1 MNTKGGQCMEKKSF
15 IEYKGKPL
23 VREGDVLYYGFP
35 KEKYILRLD
44 IFMKDAND
52 NPTMVFATICP
63 TNDQKKIVKQIGK
76 MKGTLLSGVS
86 YAGWGTPSYILN
98 DKRPLLENS
107 LKSMREIIKVAE
119 DNGVTYCV

>member
-1 MNTKGGQCMEKKSF
+1 MKMKGGQCMEKKSF

-76 MKGTLLSGVS
+76 SGIYDSLDVG
-86 YAGWGTPSYILN
+86 AIWLDQCIKEN
-98 DKRPLLENS
+98 PLGL
-107 LKSMREIIKVAE
+107 
-119 DNGVTYCV
+119 

>member
-1 MNTKGGQCMEKKSF
+1 MEKKGF

-35 KEKYILRLD
+35 KDKYILRLD

-76 MKGTLLSGVS
+76 SGIYDSLDVG
-86 YAGWGTPSYILN
+86 AIWLDQCIKEN
-98 DKRPLLENS
+98 PLGL
-107 LKSMREIIKVAE
+107 
-119 DNGVTYCV
+119 